1 MIRKA
6 KLRDVNDIKRLI
18 DLYSKKQMMLPRSFS
33 ELYENLR
40 DFYVYTDG
48 KKVRGCAALHIA
60 WEGIGEIKSIATDKS
75 GEGTGTALLNAC
87 LKEAK
92 NLGMGTVF
100 TLTYVPEFFERH
112 GFARTSMKALPQKV
126 WNECIRCPKFP
137 LCDEVALI
145 KKIK

>member
-6 KLRDVNDIKRLI
+6 KLKDVNDIKRLI
-18 DLYSKKQMMLPRSFS
+18 DFYSKKQMMLPRSFS

-48 KKVRGCAALHIA
+48 KKVRGCAALHIT

-87 LKEAK
+87 LKDAK
-92 NLGMGTVF
+92 NLGMHTVF

-112 GFARTSMKALPQKV
+112 GFARTSM
-126 WNECIRCPKFP
+126 
-137 LCDEVALI
+137 
-145 KKIK
+145 

>member
-6 KLRDVNDIKRLI
+6 KLKDVNDIKRLI
-18 DLYSKKQMMLPRSFS
+18 DFYSKKQMMLPRSFS

-48 KKVRGCAALHIA
+48 KKVRGCAALHIT

-87 LKEAK
+87 LKDAK
-92 NLGMGTVF
+92 NLGMHTLF

-112 GFARTSMKALPQKV
+112 GFTRTSMKALPQKV

-145 KKIK
+145 RKIR